1 MVYPQV
7 VGYDGIPLSGSD
19 ADFLAYA
26 ARWQAAGKPGA
37 IVSSA
42 PSSAPPPPPPP
53 AGWEVYAKQTDTAG
67 FIKKMAISDGKLIK
81 ITNDKKELLQP
92 HWQISVPDT
101 YKLVEAAFVL
111 PAANDA
117 FPNSLLVKLT
127 KPGSFEQPSVLVN
140 LTYSRLP
147 SDHKLVMRLWC
158 VSSGA

>member
-1 MVYPQV
+1 MQAWGFKAVNLSNTPQPAAAAIENPT
-7 VGYDGIPLSGSD
+7 GITP
-19 ADFLAYA
+19 AQPWPKPPAPA
-26 ARWQAAGKPGA
+26 PAAGE
-37 IVSSA
+37 S
-42 PSSAPPPPPPP
+42 
-53 AGWEVYAKQTDTAG
+53 ENYARQTSTAG

-92 HWQISVPDT
+92 HTQISVPDS

-111 PAANDA
+111 PIPTDP